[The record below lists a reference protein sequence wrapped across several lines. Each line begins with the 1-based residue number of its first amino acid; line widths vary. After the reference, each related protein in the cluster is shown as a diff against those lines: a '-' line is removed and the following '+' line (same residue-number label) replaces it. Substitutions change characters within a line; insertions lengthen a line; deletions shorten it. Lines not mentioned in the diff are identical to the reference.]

1 MKQAS
6 TYLTAEELNELD
18 RHAKARGLS
27 RAAMIHELVADF
39 LQSRAARPRRVSTF
53 DFVGPVSRDERR
65 RVIGEAYERRAD
77 RR

>member
-6 TYLTAEELNELD
+6 TYLTAEELIELD

-27 RAAMIHELVADF
+27 RAAMIHDLITDF
-39 LQSRAARPRRVSTF
+39 LRTRTARPRRVSTF
-53 DFVGPVSRDERR
+53 DFGGPVDPDERR
-65 RVIGEAYERRAD
+65 RIIGEAYERRAD